1 LGWAIVSFIAG
12 KVAAALDIPMLAT
25 IASIASCISM
35 DVASCAGGGFGASYG
50 LTGDLGQA
58 FKAGAIAAVSTWAFN
73 QVGQYFNAGSAGNN
87 PGAYGLQGP
96 TVPNLVKF
104 GGNYLT
110 RVQVAAQISAHAIV
124 GGVMSVLQGGKFG
137 HGFAAAGVVSGS
149 TNLLKAAS
157 VKGGRI
163 GGTIAAAT
171 VGGTASKITGGK
183 FSNGAQTGAFQ
194 FLYGELSGSQ
204 QEEGVPDWHKNRNDN
219 QQCPATCAD
228 LDKNQYWEEGQAPL
242 HGGDKGYFT
251 YRGDSS
257 LTKGNQCVYAAQCS
271 GVNSVD
277 QSIRRIDNPVYAGT
291 YDYIPPTKIGNTNIW
306 NPVTVTGHFLV
317 DVLPYK
323 LWGN

>member
-1 LGWAIVSFIAG
+1 
-12 KVAAALDIPMLAT
+12 M
-25 IASIASCISM
+25 AS
-35 DVASCAGGGFGASYG
+35 
-50 LTGDLGQA
+50 
-58 FKAGAIAAVSTWAFN
+58 
-73 QVGQYFNAGSAGNN
+73 
-87 PGAYGLQGP
+87 
-96 TVPNLVKF
+96 
-104 GGNYLT
+104 
-110 RVQVAAQISAHAIV
+110 
-124 GGVMSVLQGGKFG
+124 
-137 HGFAAAGVVSGS
+137 VVSGTIS
-149 TNLLKAAS
+149 AA
-157 VKGGRI
+157 
-163 GGTIAAAT
+163 
-171 VGGTASKITGGK
+171 TGGK
-183 FSNGAQTGAFQ
+183 FANGAATGAFGQ
-194 FLYGELSGSQ
+194 ILGGEAKAQRGRDTQQQGGLY
-204 QEEGVPDWHKNRNDN
+204 DKHKNRNDN

-323 LWGN
+323 IWGN